1 MRDKGPIEKAIKA
14 LAELPGFGEKSAARL
29 AYWLLGEGRGF
40 LPELVKALGELK
52 DNVKTCSQCG
62 DFSVS
67 DPCPIC
73 ADPGR
78 EESALMVVEDGKALK
93 VIERTKSFKG
103 KYHTLGGLL
112 SPRFGFGPEKLR
124 IGELLNRIEAGP
136 VKEVIIA
143 LSSSQEG
150 EATTAFLLQKLSGL
164 GVKITRLARGV
175 PVAANLEYLDQESLK
190 LAIEG
195 RKEV

>member
-1 MRDKGPIEKAIKA
+1 VRDKGPIEKAIKA
-14 LAELPGFGEKSAARL
+14 LAELPGFGEKSAARMV
-29 AYWLLGEGRGF
+29 YWLLGEGRGF

-67 DPCPIC
+67 DPCAIC

-103 KYHTLGGLL
+103 KYHILGGLL
-112 SPRFGFGPEKLR
+112 SPRFGIGPEKLR
-124 IGELLNRIEAGP
+124 IGELLNRIEAGA
-136 VKEVIIA
+136 VEEVILA

-175 PVAANLEYLDQESLK
+175 PVAASIEYLDQESLK